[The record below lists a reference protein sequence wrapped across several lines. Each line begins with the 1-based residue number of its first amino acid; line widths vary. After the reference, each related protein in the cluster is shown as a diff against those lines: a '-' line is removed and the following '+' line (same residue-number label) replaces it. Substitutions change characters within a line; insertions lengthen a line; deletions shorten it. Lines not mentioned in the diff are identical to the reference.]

1 MRLCEKK
8 KKKKERT
15 SSAAEITE
23 GHVEPRLSSV
33 RLKRKK
39 GREGG
44 PCAPLF
50 LPAVRVMTACAR
62 GGVRFSE
69 SRGSRASTQLE
80 RKRGRKERDRG
91 KRKDE
96 EGAHREEGSES
107 GVYRGA
113 PGDPRGLLAA
123 ARNAHLK
130 RGRNGRGAPGVFL
143 TRIPDVRASHL
154 FVLLSI
160 PPYHVRLDS
169 FCSSRPPLVP
179 STLPLPFGFLILS
192 SCLIFLFSSSFG
204 SSSFLSS
211 RLGIIC
217 RCARARV
224 VQRIRTQNRGVLF
237 LFTFV

>member
-1 MRLCEKK
+1 
-8 KKKKERT
+8 
-15 SSAAEITE
+15 
-23 GHVEPRLSSV
+23 
-33 RLKRKK
+33 
-39 GREGG
+39 
-44 PCAPLF
+44 
-50 LPAVRVMTACAR
+50 MTACAR

-160 PPYHVRLDS
+160 PPYHVHLDS
-169 FCSSRPPLVP
+169 FCSSRPVP

-192 SCLIFLFSSSFG
+192 SCLIVPFFFFFRLVA
-204 SSSFLSS
+204 SFLSS

-217 RCARARV
+217 RCARARCV
-224 VQRIRTQNRGVLF
+224 VQRYGRRTEGSSSSSSSFEDAGLVRCIVMLNC
-237 LFTFV
+237 

>member
-1 MRLCEKK
+1 
-8 KKKKERT
+8 
-15 SSAAEITE
+15 
-23 GHVEPRLSSV
+23 
-33 RLKRKK
+33 
-39 GREGG
+39 
-44 PCAPLF
+44 
-50 LPAVRVMTACAR
+50 MTACAR

-113 PGDPRGLLAA
+113 PGDPRGSLAA

-160 PPYHVRLDS
+160 PPYHVHLDS
-169 FCSSRPPLVP
+169 FCSSRPVP

-192 SCLIFLFSSSFG
+192 SFALSFFFLLLSALVA
-204 SSSFLSS
+204 SFLSS

-224 VQRIRTQNRGVLF
+224 VQRYGRRNRGVLF
-237 LFTFV
+237 LFIFV